1 MTNLNQAVDVQGLTA
16 QIETTETGTMS
27 NVQVDNKS
35 KMISY
40 TIDYKIIMEVVN
52 HFWCVEERIGKL
64 KELGYTI
71 SSEWVGSG
79 GVGTIRKIRKQ
90 YGVQVSAARGGN
102 GFVGKAFIAFFNK

>member
-1 MTNLNQAVDVQGLTA
+1 MNILNQAAEVQELTA
-16 QIETTETGTMS
+16 QIETTEKGTMS
-27 NVQVDNKS
+27 NVQVGNKS

-52 HFWCVEERIGKL
+52 HFWRVEERIGKL

-71 SSEWVGSG
+71 SSEWVSSG

-102 GFVGKAFIAFFNK
+102 GFVGKAFIAF